1 MRQSGLFHTAF
12 SAQQAARVANSW
24 SHDLA
29 RPPHDGPLL
38 TQSCLH
44 LNGASHFIY
53 HLLVAPASG
62 SELPRHSLSI
72 QPKFASQHSCFDECI
87 QSPGFLAM
95 YSGSLPLNDGNDV
108 RCFTADFKP
117 RLVSQISILTRS
129 CKCRLVPPSLQRE
142 TEEIYWS

>member
-1 MRQSGLFHTAF
+1 MRQSVGFHAAF
-12 SAQQAARVANSW
+12 SEQQAERVSNSW

-29 RPPHDGPLL
+29 RPPHDGPVL

-62 SELPRHSLSI
+62 SELPRHSLII
-72 QPKFASQHSCFDECI
+72 QPKFALQQSSFDECI
-87 QSPGFLAM
+87 QSPVFKAM

-108 RCFTADFKP
+108 RCFAVDFKP
-117 RLVSQISILTRS
+117 DLSTLTRFYR
-129 CKCRLVPPSLQRE
+129 CRPLSSSLQRE
-142 TEEIYWS
+142 TE